1 MNIKLLVDGGA
12 MKPGPALSQKLGPAG
27 IPINKVID
35 KVNSSTQA
43 FNGMQVPVNIVVDL
57 KTKSFEV
64 NVFSPPV
71 SGLLKREAG
80 IQAGSGLQKKIKVG
94 NLSIEQV
101 IFVAK
106 SKMPNL
112 LCNDLKTAVKT
123 VIGSCVSLGILVENM
138 NPVEVEKMVDEGKF
152 DKEIKEEKAEASP
165 EKKKLIK
172 EFFENLKSEQDKRL
186 KAEAEQKEAAAAAAA
201 AAASTPAT
209 TATTPATGTAAT
221 AKPAEKSPAKP
232 AKK

>member
-35 KVNSSTQA
+35 QVNVSTQA
-43 FNGMQVPVNIVVDL
+43 FKGMQVPVDIVVDL
-57 KTKSFEV
+57 KTKTFEV
-64 NVFSPPV
+64 NVSSPPV
-71 SGLLKREAG
+71 SGLLKKEAG
-80 IQAGSGLQKKIKVG
+80 IQVGSGLQKKIKVG
-94 NLSIEQV
+94 NLSIEQ
-101 IFVAK
+101 IISVAK

-152 DKEIKEEKAEASP
+152 DKEIKEEKTEVSAD
-165 EKKKLIK
+165 KKKQIK
-172 EFFENLKSEQDKRL
+172 EFFENLKSAQDKQL
-186 KAEAEQKEAAAAAAA
+186 KVEAEQKEAAAAAAA
-201 AAASTPAT
+201 AAAPAATPAATT
-209 TATTPATGTAAT
+209 TA
-221 AKPAEKSPAKP
+221 KVAEKVPAKP

>member
-35 KVNSSTQA
+35 QVNVSTQA
-43 FNGMQVPVNIVVDL
+43 FKGMQVPVDIVVDL
-57 KTKSFEV
+57 KTKTFEV
-64 NVFSPPV
+64 NVSSPPV

-94 NLSIEQV
+94 NLSIEQ
-101 IFVAK
+101 IISVAK

-152 DKEIKEEKAEASP
+152 DKEIKEEKTEASAD
-165 EKKKLIK
+165 KKKQIK
-172 EFFENLKSEQDKRL
+172 EFFENLKSAQDKQL
-186 KAEAEQKEAAAAAAA
+186 KVEAEQKEAAAAAAA
-201 AAASTPAT
+201 AAAPAATPVAT
-209 TATTPATGTAAT
+209 AT
-221 AKPAEKSPAKP
+221 AKVAEKVPAKP